1 MTCKSGH
8 LIFKRNC
15 KSCRAL
21 KEEWYQKAQ
30 KKDVFEDIENE
41 NEDLTDHKSIIDLY
55 QRKHFQTLEV
65 FEANLEYHIW
75 AEQMLEKAT
84 FKCRK
89 DKTIWK
95 YYIKG
100 FSRREIAPKVKLEGS
115 WVSRKV
121 KKISKYLKDQE
132 N

>member
-8 LIFKRNC
+8 LIFKRTCENC
-15 KSCRAL
+15 KELRN
-21 KEEWYQKAQ
+21 EWYQRANKT
-30 KKDVFEDIENE
+30 DIFTDIEDENE
-41 NEDLTDHKSIIDLY
+41 NLRDHKSIQDLY
-55 QRKHFQTLEV
+55 QRKHFQTMDV
-65 FEANLEYHIW
+65 FEASLEYQSW
-75 AEQMLEKAT
+75 AEEMLNKAK

-95 YYIKG
+95 YHIKG